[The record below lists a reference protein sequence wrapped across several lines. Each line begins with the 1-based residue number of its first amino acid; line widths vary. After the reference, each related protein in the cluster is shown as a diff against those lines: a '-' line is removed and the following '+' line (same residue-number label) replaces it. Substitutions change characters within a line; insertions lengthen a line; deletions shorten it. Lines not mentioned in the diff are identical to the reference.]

1 MERYLF
7 DDKELVAFNRNKGEF
22 VVSHIPAM
30 LFLCLLIPNMTVKLF
45 NLQAPDLFL

>member
-7 DDKELVAFNRNKGEF
+7 DDKELVAFNGNKGEF

-30 LFLCLLIPNMTVKLF
+30 LFSLSADTKYDSKFV
-45 NLQAPDLFL
+45 